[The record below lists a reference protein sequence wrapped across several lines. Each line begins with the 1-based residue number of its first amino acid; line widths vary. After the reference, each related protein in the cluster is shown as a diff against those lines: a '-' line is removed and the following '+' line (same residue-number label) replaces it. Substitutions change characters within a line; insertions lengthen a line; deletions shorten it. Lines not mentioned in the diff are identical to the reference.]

1 MMGSENHWEQ
11 REEEDE
17 SVMGLM
23 RLETMLAVDAVGDD
37 REDLCI
43 SRNLSMPSDVRPQ
56 VAEGGMSHGGGMGAG
71 ATLRSGAAAK
81 SVTVFHWLKR
91 RLPTDCFSFRDLI
104 YVWVLGRAMGGNE
117 LGTAVAQD
125 RGAV

>member
-1 MMGSENHWEQ
+1 MGSENHWEQ

-17 SVMGLM
+17 SVRGLM

-56 VAEGGMSHGGGMGAG
+56 VAEGGMSHGGGGWARARLCVRG
-71 ATLRSGAAAK
+71 LLR
-81 SVTVFHWLKR
+81 R
-91 RLPTDCFSFRDLI
+91 
-104 YVWVLGRAMGGNE
+104 VLQFFIG
-117 LGTAVAQD
+117 
-125 RGAV
+125 